1 MPVHSIIR
9 YKNPL
14 DTMEAEYK
22 VDRLKPFEDQ
32 LKAAQTPI
40 ERIDALNVLA
50 HHNSEGDTEKA
61 VEWAGEAFELATQT
75 GYEQGVLDAL
85 LNMAWC
91 SYCRSD
97 YPTSIECVTR
107 VLPLA
112 RSGKYPK
119 QEADAINILG
129 NNHERLGNWHEALG
143 YYLEA
148 LSLSEK
154 QGNLAHVAV
163 MRSNIGDIYASMGS
177 FEKAIEHYQDAYQL
191 DIDINQVDASD
202 GLTLTYMAEAYL
214 QLNEPTRTLE
224 YAQQGLALMQPE
236 RFWVGISRALTVIG
250 QAYQR
255 LNDLPQS
262 IAYYE
267 EALTAA
273 QQGEAKR
280 EAATAMMRLAETLT
294 VQGRTA
300 VALTY
305 FRDALAI
312 FERLETQPLIAEVH
326 GLLAGIYKSLGNF
339 EQALAHYEKQ
349 QTVKETL
356 FNHQADMRLK
366 TLQTQYEVERVRI
379 DAEAQSSL
387 NRVLEEEIN
396 LHEQMIADLESY
408 ADNIAHDLKNP
419 IAVIS
424 TYMALLEMDLEGQV
438 SEESYRVIKNVT
450 TTADKMNE
458 IVDSLLTLARARKQA
473 IMPQPIEMDVVLRS
487 SIERLELPIQQ
498 KDARIH
504 VSHPLPD
511 ALGHRSWLEEVWVNY
526 IGNAIKYGGSPPEVH
541 IGAVP
546 LSGGLI
552 RYWIRDN
559 GKGLSIDE
567 QTHLFQKFERLGQN
581 KVDGHGLGL
590 TIIKTVVERLGGSV
604 GVSSSGIPGEGSTF
618 SFTLPVANPN

>member
-1 MPVHSIIR
+1 M
-9 YKNPL
+9 L
-14 DTMEAEYK
+14 EAEYN
-22 VDRLKPFEDQ
+22 VDRLKPFEEQ

-40 ERIDALNVLA
+40 ERIDALNALA
-50 HHNSEGDTEKA
+50 HHNSEGDPEKA
-61 VEWAGEAFELATQT
+61 VEWAGEAFELATDIHYQ
-75 GYEQGVLDAL
+75 QGIIDAL

-129 NNHERLGNWHEALG
+129 NNHERLGNWHEALD

-148 LSLSEK
+148 LSLSEQ
-154 QGNLAHVAV
+154 QGNTAHVAV
-163 MRSNIGDIYASMGS
+163 MRSNIGDIYASMGN
-177 FEKAIEHYQDAYQL
+177 FEKAIEHYQDSYQL
-191 DIDINQVDASD
+191 DKAIDHVGASD

-214 QLNEPTRTLE
+214 QLNDTARSLDF
-224 YAQQGLALMQPE
+224 AQQGLALMRPE
-236 RFWVGISRALTVIG
+236 RYWVGISRALTVIG
-250 QAYQR
+250 QAHEK

-280 EAATAMMRLAETLT
+280 EAATALMRLAETLT
-294 VQGRTA
+294 IQGRTA
-300 VALTY
+300 VALSY
-305 FRDALAI
+305 LWDALAI
-312 FERLETQPLIAEVH
+312 FERLETQPLIAEAH
-326 GLLAGIYKSLGNF
+326 GLLAGVYKSLGDF
-339 EQALAHYEKQ
+339 EQALEHYEKQ

-356 FNHQADMRLK
+356 FSHQADMRLK
-366 TLQTQYEVERVRI
+366 TLQTQYEVERVRLE
-379 DAEAQSSL
+379 AEAQSSR
-387 NRVLEEEIN
+387 NRVLEEQIN

-424 TYMALLEMDLEGQV
+424 TYMELLEMDLEGQIP
-438 SEESYRVIKNVT
+438 EENFRAIKNVT
-450 TTADKMNE
+450 TTAEKMNT
-458 IVDSLLTLARARKQA
+458 IIDSLLTLARARKQA
-473 IMPQPIEMDVVLRS
+473 IMPQPIDMGDILRN
-487 SIERLELPIQQ
+487 SIERLALPIQQ
-498 KDARIH
+498 KNAHIH

-511 ALGHRSWLEEVWVNY
+511 ALGHSSWLEEVWVNY

-546 LSGGLI
+546 LTGGLI
-552 RYWIRDN
+552 RYWISDN
-559 GKGLSIDE
+559 GKGLSTDE
-567 QTHLFQKFERLGQN
+567 QAHLFQKFERLGQN
-581 KVDGHGLGL
+581 KIDGHGLGL

-604 GVSSSGIPGEGSTF
+604 GVASSGIPGEGSTF
-618 SFTLPVANPN
+618 SFTLPAAPSD